1 MLLARFMKREK
12 RLTKR
17 ERKAITG
24 AGPSVHQHEEAHIH
38 CVACGRHLDIQ
49 EFEDPPTAK
58 WIRCNH
64 GTEFPS
70 CVACEAGS
78 RVLIE
83 AHDRSGQPIKSVAAW
98 H

>member
-1 MLLARFMKREK
+1 MKREK

-17 ERKAITG
+17 ERKALNAPT
-24 AGPSVHQHEEAHIH
+24 HHHHHHEEAHIH
-38 CVACGRHLDIQ
+38 CIACGRHLDAE
-49 EFEDPPTAK
+49 EFEEPVRAK

-64 GTEFPS
+64 GSEFPS
-70 CVACEAGS
+70 CVGCEASS

-83 AHDRSGQPIKSVAAW
+83 AHDRSNQPVKSAAAW